1 MMSNFSSMSRK
12 DLRAYVLSHRDDEEA
27 LRIYMDRLHND
38 PDIVRYTGAC
48 DQEGL
53 AKLEQL
59 IKDGAKNRD
68 QPST

>member
-12 DLRAYVLSHRDDEEA
+12 YLRADVLSDRDDEEA

-38 PDIVRYTGAC
+38 PDVVRYIGAC

-59 IKDGAKNRD
+59 IKDGAKK
-68 QPST
+68 S